1 MSTTETDPNT
11 EFLKSIALSLK
22 SIQST
27 LESLTGAVE
36 GVAESIE
43 KAHEPEG
50 DLGVHL
56 VASLK
61 ELTSALQKRAQQERN
76 PQSQQQGQRQQ
87 NQQGGSGGGR
97 RDGHQRGRQQ
107 ENRQPYQPQQD
118 RDQTDRTEDRHQDDR
133 HPGDF
138 EEHEGSTQP
147 SVPSYREDRGDSEI
161 ENRHEQSEEP
171 ASSANTAKP
180 DGESTTVPAK
190 QPRPNSRPN
199 RRRGGK

>member
-1 MSTTETDPNT
+1 MSTPETDPNT
-11 EFLKSIALSLK
+11 EFLKSIALCLK

-61 ELTSALQKRAQQERN
+61 ELTSALLKRAQQERN

-87 NQQGGSGGGR
+87 NQQGGSGSGR
-97 RDGHQRGRQQ
+97 RDGNQRGRQQ

-138 EEHEGSTQP
+138 EEHEGQ
-147 SVPSYREDRGDSEI
+147 VPSYREDRGDSEI

-171 ASSANTAKP
+171 ANSANTAKP
-180 DGESTTVPAK
+180 DGESTTVSAK
-190 QPRPNSRPN
+190 QPRPNSRPD